1 MKKILSLLGFC
12 GILNSAHAID
22 LYQTYLSALNFNAD
36 YLKAVANNQAGQ
48 EQQNIARAALLP
60 QIGAT
65 ASFSENYFNQ
75 GGINATYHQPTYS
88 AKFTQVIIDF
98 GKYSTYVKGK
108 YATQLADLQLV
119 NARQQLMVSVTQSYF
134 DVLYAEDKLLATQMT
149 KNALEKQMKQA
160 EAAFKVGTVTIAD
173 VNDAKAGYDSAVAQE
188 IQDTNDLISRKNDFQ
203 NLTGVNPEQIQ
214 PLQDAINLS
223 LPQPDSDDAWSKIAE
238 SNNLNI
244 KVANKQS
251 DMAKEDISISRSGHY
266 PTLNFQANYM
276 YQDTSTLDA
285 GNVSPASMANLT
297 YPGGPLSVY
306 GTGAAMLQLSIPIS
320 SGGAVNS
327 QTRQAADNYSMSQQQ
342 LIATERKT
350 NQDVRNAFWQVQNG
364 VGIVKAQKAALLS
377 AKTKLDSDTLGYQVG
392 VRNSVDLVASQK
404 NYYNTFQTYQQSRY
418 QYLEAQA
425 MLQYLGGQ
433 INEDFIQNL
442 NANIKK

>member
-12 GILNSAHAID
+12 SILNSANAID
-22 LYQTYLSALNFNAD
+22 LYQTYLAALNFNAD
-36 YLKAVANNQAGQ
+36 YLKAVASNQAGQ
-48 EQQNIARAALLP
+48 EQKNIAMASLLP

-65 ASFSENYFNQ
+65 AGISENYFNQ
-75 GGINATYHQPTYS
+75 GGINATYHQPVYT
-88 AKFTQVIIDF
+88 AKFSQVIIDF
-98 GKYSTYVKGK
+98 GKYSTYTKGK
-108 YATQLADLQLV
+108 YAAQLADLQLINV
-119 NARQQLMVSVTQSYF
+119 RQQLMVAVTQSYF

-160 EAAFKVGTVTIAD
+160 NAAFQAGSVTVAD
-173 VNDAKAGYDSAVAQE
+173 VNDAKAGYDSALAQE
-188 IQDTNDLISRKNDFQ
+188 IQDTNDLISRKNDFR
-203 NLTGVNPEQIQ
+203 NLTGVDPEQIQ
-214 PLQDAINLS
+214 PLQDVINLS
-223 LPQPDSDDAWSKIAE
+223 TPEPSNDTSWSKIAE

-244 KVANKQS
+244 KIANKQT

-276 YQDTSTLDA
+276 YQDTSSIDA
-285 GNVSPASMANLT
+285 GNLTPATMANLT

-320 SGGAVNS
+320 SGGAVDS
-327 QTRQAADNYSMSQQQ
+327 QTRQAADNYSVSQQQ
-342 LIATERKT
+342 LVATERKT
-350 NQDVRNAFWQVQNG
+350 NQDVRNAFWQVLNG

-433 INEDFIQNL
+433 INEDFMQNL
-442 NANIKK
+442 NADIKK